1 MRAMRTGIK
10 TTIAS
15 MLALGVC
22 VWVGETR
29 ADGLSGSDEL
39 SMSGGVGTED
49 LALLSGG
56 GLTLATATSTVTG
69 TSNNNDTD
77 NTGGTIMTGGGSNIN
92 VGSHGIVMQ
101 ANNTGMNSLIQQN
114 ATINVIFAPQN

>member
-1 MRAMRTGIK
+1 MRTGMK
-10 TTIAS
+10 TILAS
-15 MLALGVC
+15 TLALGVC
-22 VWVGETR
+22 VWVGEAR
-29 ADGLSGSDEL
+29 ADGDEL
-39 SMSGGVGTED
+39 SMSGDVGSDD

-56 GLTLATATSTVTG
+56 SLMVATASSSVTG
-69 TSNNNDTD
+69 SSTGNTTNNQ
-77 NTGGTIMTGGGSNIN
+77 GGEISTGGGSNIN

>member
-1 MRAMRTGIK
+1 MRTEMK
-10 TTIAS
+10 TIFAS

-69 TSNNNDTD
+69 TSENNDI
-77 NTGGTIMTGGGSNIN
+77 NNAGGTISTGGGSNIN